1 MRRTVRLTERDL
13 TRLVK
18 KTIMELDRST
28 YDRAADVAGEKGYN
42 KLSDRFREH
51 GKEFGLNQGKT
62 EILMVADMGGGN
74 TGTYRIRITNIK
86 DVSHYDIDSDD
97 VEITLKTEDMVVGEE
112 KTIMINK
119 RSDKLK
125 IYMPGIQS
133 MALPKTRKDANKL
146 TGRTVVWVS
155 GSGKELK
162 GVITRAHG
170 NNGAVRALFK
180 KAGLPGQALGTR
192 IKIIK

>member
-1 MRRTVRLTERDL
+1 LNIEVFINKENIMSRIIRLTERDL

-146 TGRTVVWVS
+146 LNYLGDNDIDVS
-155 GSGKELK
+155 N
-162 GVITRAHG
+162 IDPRAISYEDS
-170 NNGAVRALFK
+170 NF
-180 KAGLPGQALGTR
+180 
-192 IKIIK
+192 